1 MYFSG
6 LTFSWESFSTF
17 SFRASCRRFIEKLWD
32 CCVTRLC
39 PTITIHSFSCCSRV
53 GFTGFRCIY
62 DVYKYFAHFLLLVA
76 FHHRSLF
83 LKVFRI
89 SAAAEHADDFRC
101 RDDSFFV
108 FLPSPQTAA
117 SFVFS
122 RHADCCRAQEVS
134 ADHKVSTR
142 KSYTPL
148 TITYPLV
155 KSLTHHKPS
164 LPMCVC
170 VCSCFYFIR
179 LGQRVFHR
187 RRGLFYYLFVVSLV
201 TRLQSVL
208 GKKIL
213 QGEGVSHPSVV
224 VVTFFSCCRQC
235 C

>member
-1 MYFSG
+1 M
-6 LTFSWESFSTF
+6 
-17 SFRASCRRFIEKLWD
+17 
-32 CCVTRLC
+32 
-39 PTITIHSFSCCSRV
+39 
-53 GFTGFRCIY
+53 
-62 DVYKYFAHFLLLVA
+62 YKYFAHFLLLVA

-170 VCSCFYFIR
+170 
-179 LGQRVFHR
+179 LLVF
-187 RRGLFYYLFVVSLV
+187 LFYSFGAARFPSSTRTFLLSVCCFTCDKIAVSSWEED
-201 TRLQSVL
+201 TP
-208 GKKIL
+208 G
-213 QGEGVSHPSVV
+213 
-224 VVTFFSCCRQC
+224 
-235 C
+235 